1 MILQLTDYAVGVLAT
16 NPSPS
21 LDVFKIGS
29 AYNYVPVATDTDIH
43 GTTLFTGAIAPPLIL
58 NANVVKYTIAMD
70 TSIGNFDW
78 GEVGFF
84 YQGQLFA
91 LAVGNSLESKLKAG
105 ASSGNQVRLD
115 AFLTVVGTNY
125 NMIVDQ
131 ADSANQFQMA
141 SLSTIDQLPPSNQAS
156 PNAYIISG
164 ASASQSSFIAYTDRT
179 GLWNF
184 DAFQYSRGA
193 PAVITA
199 ADIQSV
205 TIALSDYVAA
215 MNPSYFGQ
223 VALEF
228 TTGKLY
234 SICRYV
240 KTAIQSGS
248 SVTLGFQTPL
258 AVVPNVGDRIMAYT
272 RMVNSAAP
280 DLPIATANVLGGIKI
295 GTGLQVTADGT
306 CSVDPASL
314 GAVTSV
320 NGKGPGAVTL
330 VANDITGL
338 ATVAKTG
345 LYSDL
350 IGAPGPYNLP
360 IASLSTLGGVK
371 LPLTGNITI
380 NGQGVIDL
388 GFAPVKTVNGASPDA
403 NGNVQVALSAIGLI
417 NPASVTSGADL
428 NTYKTTGLFT
438 VTAAVAATL
447 TNAPAT
453 TQAATLE
460 VVPLVNGGVGD
471 SVQRWTT
478 STGLWWRACYSGTWG
493 AWQQV
498 ATQAVATTT
507 SLGVV
512 KIGAGLAVAGDG
524 TISTDY
530 SNVPIATTT
539 TLGAV
544 KVGSG
549 LSITAQGVLSWDTT
563 QLPIATTT
571 SLGVIKVGSGLAVAG
586 DGTLSNA
593 YSLPIATASILG
605 GIKIG
610 SGLSIDGT
618 GVVSVTA
625 LSGKL
630 DRVNGTAVGLFIQ
643 GNALPAATTTISASV
658 ATANFQTV
666 TVTGTGTVTW
676 SLSGWPSAG
685 TYAEMEFQVTN
696 GGLASSH
703 SFPAAVLWV
712 KPDGTTTTDFSAYM
726 TAKRGATNFQ
736 AAGVDF
742 VIFWSS
748 DGGTTIY
755 AKVL

>member
-16 NPSPS
+16 NPSPV
-21 LDVFKIGS
+21 LDAFKIGS
-29 AYNYVPVATDTDIH
+29 DFNYVPLPTDTDIH
-43 GTTLFTGAIAPPLIL
+43 GTTLFNGVISPPNIL

-70 TSIGNFDW
+70 TSVGNFDW

-91 LAVGNSLESKLKAG
+91 LAVSNTTQAKTKVG
-105 ASSGNQVRLD
+105 ASTGNQVRLD

-125 NMIVDQ
+125 DMIVDQ

-141 SLSTIDQLPPSNQAS
+141 SLSTIDQLPPSNQAN

-164 ASASQSSFIAYTDRT
+164 ASASQSSFIAYTDRN

-184 DAFQYSRGA
+184 DAFQYSTGA
-193 PAVITA
+193 PATVTA
-199 ADIQSV
+199 ADNQSV
-205 TIALSDYVAA
+205 TIALSDYVDA
-215 MNPSYFGQ
+215 MMPNYFGQ

-240 KTAIQSGS
+240 KTAVQSGA

-258 AVVPNVGDRIMAYT
+258 AVVPKVGDKIMAYT
-272 RMVNSAAP
+272 RLANTALP
-280 DLPIATANVLGGIKI
+280 DLPIATTNVLGAIKI
-295 GTGLQVTADGT
+295 GTGLQVTSDGT

-314 GAVTSV
+314 GAVLSV
-320 NGKGPGAVTL
+320 NGKTGVVTL
-330 VANDITGL
+330 TADDITGL

-345 LYSDL
+345 NYNDL
-350 IGAPGPYNLP
+350 IGKPTPYSLP
-360 IASLSTLGGVK
+360 TASQTVLGGVK
-371 LPLTGNITI
+371 LPTTGNITI

-388 GFAPVKTVNGASPDA
+388 GFAPVKTVNGASPDV
-403 NGNVQVALSAIGLI
+403 NGNVQVTLSAIGLI
-417 NPASVTSGADL
+417 SPASVTSGADL

-460 VVPLVNGGVGD
+460 VVPLINGGTGD
-471 SVQRWTT
+471 SIQRWMTAA
-478 STGLWWRACYSGTWG
+478 GLWWRACYSGTWS

-507 SLGVV
+507 TLGVV

-524 TISTDY
+524 TVSANY
-530 SNVPIATTT
+530 SNIPVATTT
-539 TLGAV
+539 TLGVV

-549 LSITAQGVLSWDTT
+549 LSITGQGVLSWDAS
-563 QLPIATTT
+563 QLPAATSST
-571 SLGVIKVGSGLAVAG
+571 LGAVKVGSGLAVAG
-586 DGTLSNA
+586 DGTISA
-593 YSLPIATASILG
+593 TYSLPTASASVLG

-610 SGLSIDGT
+610 AGLAIDGA
-618 GVVSVTA
+618 GVVSVSA
-625 LSGKL
+625 LTDKL
-630 DRVNGTAVGLFIQ
+630 DRVNGIATGLFLK
-643 GNALPAATTTISASV
+643 GNALPAATSTISGNVS
-658 ATANFQTV
+658 TANFQTV
-666 TVTGTGTVTW
+666 TVTGTGAITW
-676 SLSGWPSAG
+676 SLTGWPASG
-685 TYAEMEFQVTN
+685 NYAEMEFQITN
-696 GGLASSH
+696 GGLAASH
-703 SFPAAVLWV
+703 TFPAAVQWI
-712 KPDGTTTTDFSAYM
+712 KPDGTMTTDFVAYM
-726 TAKRGATNFQ
+726 TAKRGSTNFQ
-736 AAGVDF
+736 VSGIDF

-748 DGGTTIY
+748 DSGSTIF
-755 AKVL
+755 ARVM